1 MPGGESAYANAVT
14 NQRGQRGRRVRQSAD
29 RLRDPDPF
37 GGRPPI
43 DQLELGQ
50 KTYLTAKVQPLDLTG
65 VRTVTVGVIMWL
77 LAFFALLPV
86 YSTLQEHDR
95 GWWLWTSIAGFG
107 LGLLGLE
114 YCRRR
119 RDRLSAQSDAEPA
132 TSPLGA
138 AGH

>member
-1 MPGGESAYANAVT
+1 VT
-14 NQRGQRGRRVRQSAD
+14 NQGSQRGRPVRQSAD

-37 GGRPPI
+37 GGRPQI
-43 DQLELGQ
+43 HQIELGQ
-50 KTYLTAKVQPLDLTG
+50 KTFVTAKVQPLDLTG
-65 VRTVTVGVIMWL
+65 VRTVAVGVIMWL
-77 LAFFALLPV
+77 LAFIALLPF

-119 RDRLSAQSDAEPA
+119 RDRLAAQSDAEPE
-132 TSPLGA
+132 TTPLGA
-138 AGH
+138 PGH